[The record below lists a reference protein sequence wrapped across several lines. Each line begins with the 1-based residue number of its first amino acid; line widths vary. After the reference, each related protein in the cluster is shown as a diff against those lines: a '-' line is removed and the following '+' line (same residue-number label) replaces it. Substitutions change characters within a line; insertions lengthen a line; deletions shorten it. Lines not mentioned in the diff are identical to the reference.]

1 MANTVL
7 VFSRGLL
14 FWGPGK
20 TEKQSTW
27 KPLWYLMLF
36 RSWQEQGSR
45 ARLLFHLF
53 YHLFYVGHVRVY
65 YLTLANQQN
74 SRAAY
79 FGIGGHLRRCFTS
92 SALPDLNL
100 SSKDNERL

>member
-1 MANTVL
+1 
-7 VFSRGLL
+7 LL

-20 TEKQSTW
+20 TEKPSTW

-36 RSWQEQGSR
+36 RTWQEQGLW
-45 ARLLFHLF
+45 ARLLFYLF
-53 YHLFYVGHVRVY
+53 YHLFYVGHVRGY
-65 YLTLANQQN
+65 YLTLVNQQN

-79 FGIGGHLRRCFTS
+79 FRIGGHLRSCFTS
-92 SALPDLNL
+92 TALHDLKL